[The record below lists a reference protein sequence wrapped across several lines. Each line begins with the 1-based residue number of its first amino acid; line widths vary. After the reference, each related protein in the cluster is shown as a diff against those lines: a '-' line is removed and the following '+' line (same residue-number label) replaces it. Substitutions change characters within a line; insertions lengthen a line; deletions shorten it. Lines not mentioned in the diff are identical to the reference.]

1 MQQSTKSLLAAL
13 VAATALTAC
22 GQKPTEAAAGMPT
35 PQVSVA
41 SPLKQNVTDWDAFV
55 GRFEASQHVDVRAR
69 AGGFIQ
75 GVHFKDGQAVKKG
88 QLLFTLDPRP
98 AQAALA
104 SAEADAAVARK
115 AFERAEILMKDQAI
129 SRQDYDQRR
138 ATLDVADAVLRAR
151 KLDLEFTR
159 VTAPVSGT
167 VSDRR
172 VDAGNVIAGGTSA
185 ADILTTIVAT
195 DEMYFAFDASEAQLL
210 KYQREAA
217 KSGGKVEIKLQDENA
232 YRWHGL
238 VDFSDNAI
246 NNGSGAVRM
255 RALVKNQ
262 DGFLKPGMFGHAR
275 VEGSAEYEALMIPE
289 TAVVS
294 QGANKVA
301 YVVGANGT
309 VDVKPLETGPIVD
322 GLRVVR
328 AGLSETDKVIVN
340 GIQRAMPGA
349 AVEAK
354 VTTITQTAQLA
365 DATATKQE

>member
-1 MQQSTKSLLAAL
+1 
-13 VAATALTAC
+13 
-22 GQKPTEAAAGMPT
+22 MPT

-41 SPLKQNVTDWDAFV
+41 SPLKQNVTDWNDFV
-55 GRFEASQHVDVRAR
+55 GRFEATQHVDVRAR

-75 GVHFKDGQAVKKG
+75 GVHFKDGQHVNKG
-88 QLLFTLDPRP
+88 QLLFTLDSRP

-115 AFERAEILMKDQAI
+115 AFERAEVLMKEQAI

-138 ATLDVADAVLRAR
+138 AALDIADAALRAR
-151 KLDLEFTR
+151 HLDVEFTR
-159 VTAPVSGT
+159 VVAPVSGT

-185 ADILTTIVAT
+185 ADVLTTIVAT
-195 DEMYFAFDASEAQLL
+195 DEMYFSFDASEAQLL

-217 KSGGKVEIKLQDENA
+217 KGGGKVEIRLQDENT
-232 YRWHGL
+232 YSWTGT
-238 VDFSDNAI
+238 VNFSDNAI

-255 RALVKNQ
+255 RALVKNK

-275 VEGSAEYEALMIPE
+275 VEGSAEYVAMMIPE
-289 TAVVS
+289 TAIVS
-294 QGANKVA
+294 QGAQKVA

-309 VDVKPLETGPIVD
+309 VEVKPLETGPVVD

-328 AGLSETDKVIVN
+328 AGLSESDKVIVN

-349 AVEAK
+349 TVEAK
-354 VTTITQTAQLA
+354 VTTITETAQLTGTA
-365 DATATKQE
+365 ATQQE

>member
-1 MQQSTKSLLAAL
+1 MQTHAKTLLAAL
-13 VAATALTAC
+13 VASTALTAC
-22 GQKPTEAAAGMPT
+22 GQKPTEAAGMPT

-41 SPLKQNVTDWDAFV
+41 SPLKQNVTDWDDFV

-75 GVHFKDGQAVKKG
+75 GVHFKDGQHVNKG
-88 QLLFTLDPRP
+88 QLLFTLDARP

-104 SAEADAAVARK
+104 SAEADASVARK
-115 AFERAEILMKDQAI
+115 AFERAEVLMKEQAI

-138 ATLDVADAVLRAR
+138 ATLDVADATLRAR
-151 KLDLEFTR
+151 RLDVEFTR
-159 VTAPVSGT
+159 VVAPVSGT

-185 ADILTTIVAT
+185 ADVLTTIVAT
-195 DEMYFAFDASEAQLL
+195 DDVYFSFDASEAQLL
-210 KYQREAA
+210 KYQREAQ
-217 KSGGKVEIKLQDENA
+217 KNGGKVEIRLQDENE
-232 YRWHGL
+232 YRWDGV

-255 RALVKNQ
+255 RALVKNK

-289 TAVVS
+289 TAIVA

-309 VDVKPLETGPIVD
+309 VDVKPLQTGPVVD

-328 AGLSETDKVIVN
+328 GGLSESDKVIVN

-349 AVEAK
+349 TVEAK
-354 VTTITQTAQLA
+354 VTTITQTAELT
-365 DATATKQE
+365 DAAAPKQE